1 MIKNNNKRRTINDQ
15 HNNLFEI
22 CVHPMYITLYTIN
35 LIFCNNNFNKN
46 DNFIVMWAI
55 IWDL

>member
-15 HNNLFEI
+15 PNNLFEI
-22 CVHPMYITLYTIN
+22 CVHEVKHIIITLYTIH

-46 DNFIVMWAI
+46 DNFIVM
-55 IWDL
+55 